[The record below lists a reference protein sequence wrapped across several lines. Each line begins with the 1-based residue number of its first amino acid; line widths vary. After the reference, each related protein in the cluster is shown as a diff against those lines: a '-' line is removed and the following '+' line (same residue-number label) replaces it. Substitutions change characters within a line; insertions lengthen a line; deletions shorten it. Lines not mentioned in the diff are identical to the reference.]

1 MQNGF
6 DVVVV
11 GGGIGGGALALV
23 LAKAGRSV
31 LVLEKTTEY
40 PDRVRGEWIAP
51 WGVAEAKR
59 IGVYDTLANAGGHH
73 LSRHATFGD
82 DIDDPEAALAN
93 AGRLDAL
100 VPGVPGPL
108 CVRHP
113 FACQALTDAAE
124 SAGAKVLR
132 GVSDVRVNPGGYPAV
147 SFVHGGDERTASCR
161 LIVGADGRAGVTR
174 TQAGIPLHKDPA
186 HHLFSGMLV
195 EGAHDWPDDLQTK
208 GTEGNVNF
216 LAFPQGNGRVR
227 LYLGY
232 GYEQKNLLAGEGAQ
246 QRFLDA
252 FRLKTVPRSDALA
265 NATPVSDCYSYPN
278 EDTWTDE
285 PFVDGLV
292 LVGDAAGHNDP
303 IIGQGLSITLRD
315 VRIVSEAMLGSEA
328 WESAIFHD
336 YATERAERMR
346 RLRFAAALQSTIDSE
361 FTDEARARRRRIR
374 QRAAAEPGLMLPL
387 ASTMIGPDV
396 LPAEIF
402 TEANRE
408 RILNG

>member
-23 LAKAGRSV
+23 LARAGRSV
-31 LVLEKTTEY
+31 LVLEKTTVY

-51 WGVAEAKR
+51 WGVVEAKR
-59 IGVYDTLANAGGHH
+59 LGVYDTLFNAGGHH
-73 LSRHATFGD
+73 MSRHATLGD
-82 DIDDPEAALAN
+82 DIEDPEAAVAN

-113 FACQALTDAAE
+113 VACEALTVAARE
-124 SAGAKVLR
+124 AGAEVLR
-132 GVSDVRVNPGGYPAV
+132 GVVNVRVQPGERPSV
-147 SFVHGGDERTASCR
+147 SFAHDGSEQSVSCA
-161 LIVGADGRAGVTR
+161 LIVGADGRSGVTR
-174 TQAGIPLHKDPA
+174 AQAGIALHRDPT

-208 GTEGNVNF
+208 GTEGSVNF

-232 GYEQKNLLAGEGAQ
+232 GYEQKGLLAGQGAQ

-252 FRLKTVPRSDALA
+252 FRLKTVPNSESLA

-278 EDTWTDE
+278 EDTWTNE
-285 PFVDGLV
+285 PFGAGLV
-292 LVGDAAGHNDP
+292 LVGDAAGNNDP

-315 VRIVSEAMLGSEA
+315 VRIVSEATLGSES
-328 WESAIFHD
+328 WTTGIFGE

-361 FTDEARARRRRIR
+361 FTDEARARRKRIR
-374 QRAAAEPGLMLPL
+374 ERAAAEPGLMLPL
-387 ASTMIGPDV
+387 AASMIGPEA
-396 LPAEIF
+396 LPGEIF